1 MKRSLNQDA
10 LREIYKQYKNYLM
23 PLGIMVV
30 SLLLFFYIIL
40 PQIANF
46 TDLQKQ
52 LVMENQKLTV
62 LKTNL
67 NYLSSLDAS
76 SLDSNFKIASLVLPK
91 EKDFIGILG
100 AISEAAGKASVSVG
114 DYQFKVGD
122 LEGARITAKGPP
134 FLDMDL
140 AINGSSSDLMRFMGE
155 LQKTAPINEVIGGA
169 TVGITSTLTIRF
181 YYSAIPPV
189 NLKAD
194 TAIKPISADNQIILN
209 NLLSWNNLMQTLPVL
224 TQSTV
229 SGSFNSLGPFQ

>member
-30 SLLLFFYIIL
+30 SLLLFFYIII